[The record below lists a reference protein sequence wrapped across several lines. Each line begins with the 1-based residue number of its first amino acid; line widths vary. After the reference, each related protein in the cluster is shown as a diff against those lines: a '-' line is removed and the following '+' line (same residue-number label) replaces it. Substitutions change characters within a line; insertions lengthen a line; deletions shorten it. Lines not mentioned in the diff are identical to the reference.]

1 LVTPDC
7 CYLYRGTLHSVVR
20 KPALSVKKKI
30 YSPKKQ
36 NFSKDLHRDKRLIRK
51 DARMPDDEEPA
62 DADLAAQAAS
72 GDEHAF
78 ALLFDHYYNR
88 IRAFAFRIVLDASV
102 AEDVTQES
110 FIRAARGIRGLQDSS
125 TFQAWL
131 YRICSNTARDAL
143 RAKRSHEAK
152 LEFAARHLEI
162 SRDGRNGDAAGERAL
177 HLMQSLPP
185 EQREAVA
192 LVFLEEC
199 THAEAARLLG
209 CAESTVS
216 WRIHLA
222 KRRLRKLVN

>member
-1 LVTPDC
+1 MRPI
-7 CYLYRGTLHSVVR
+7 G
-20 KPALSVKKKI
+20 
-30 YSPKKQ
+30 
-36 NFSKDLHRDKRLIRK
+36 K
-51 DARMPDDEEPA
+51 DARMPDDKDPP

-78 ALLFDHYYNR
+78 GLLFDRYYES
-88 IRAFAFRIVLDASV
+88 IRVFAFRIMLDATA
-102 AEDVTQES
+102 AEDVAQES
-110 FIRAARGIRGLQDSS
+110 FIRAARAIGGLQDGN

-131 YRICSNTARDAL
+131 YRICTNTARDAL

-177 HLMQSLPP
+177 HLMQSLPQ

-199 THAEAARLLG
+199 THAEAARRLG

-222 KRRLRKLVN
+222 KRWLRKFVKA

>member
-1 LVTPDC
+1 
-7 CYLYRGTLHSVVR
+7 
-20 KPALSVKKKI
+20 
-30 YSPKKQ
+30 
-36 NFSKDLHRDKRLIRK
+36 
-51 DARMPDDEEPA
+51 MPDNEAHPDT
-62 DADLAAQAAS
+62 DLAAQAAS

-78 ALLFDHYYNR
+78 GLLFDHYYER
-88 IRAFAFRIVLDASV
+88 IRAFAFRIMLDADA

-110 FIRAARGIRGLQDSS
+110 FIKAARGIRSLQDSC
-125 TFQAWL
+125 TFESWL

-143 RAKRSHEAK
+143 RAKRSHVAK
-152 LEFAARHLEI
+152 LECAARHLEI
-162 SRDGRNGDAAGERAL
+162 SNDGRNGNAASEHAL
-177 HLMQSLPP
+177 HLMQSLPQ

>member
-1 LVTPDC
+1 
-7 CYLYRGTLHSVVR
+7 
-20 KPALSVKKKI
+20 
-30 YSPKKQ
+30 
-36 NFSKDLHRDKRLIRK
+36 
-51 DARMPDDEEPA
+51 MPDNDAPP

-78 ALLFDHYYNR
+78 GLLFEHYYDR
-88 IRAFAFRIVLDASV
+88 IRAFAFRIMLDASA

-110 FIRAARGIRGLQDSS
+110 FIRAARAIRGLQDSK

-152 LEFAARHLEI
+152 LERVAQNLEI
-162 SRDGRNGDAAGERAL
+162 IRDGRNADDAGERAL
-177 HLMQSLPP
+177 HLMQSLPL

-192 LVFLEEC
+192 LVFLEEF
-199 THAEAARLLG
+199 THAEAAKRLG

-222 KRRLRKLVN
+222 KRRLRKLVNE